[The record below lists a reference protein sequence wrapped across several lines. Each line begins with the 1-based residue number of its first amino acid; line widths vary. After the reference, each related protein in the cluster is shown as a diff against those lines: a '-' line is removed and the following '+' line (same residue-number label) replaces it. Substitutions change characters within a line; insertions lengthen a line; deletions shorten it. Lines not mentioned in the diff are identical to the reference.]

1 MASRFSYFQLHR
13 RLYTTTTD
21 QWSIKQ
27 VRNSNFHGC
36 LGDLKN
42 HISDSDFIAFF
53 LQRTGSSSFPWHRPQ
68 PFDTLDTAYCK
79 AKYAAEKFQILQFSL
94 CPFSV
99 RDSKL
104 IAHPYNFHLFP
115 RDELNIGMPS
125 YSFSCQVS
133 HLTSIAREDFD
144 FGAWVYDGKPNC
156 GQFTSVSPSLI
167 EEKF

>member
-27 VRNSNFHGC
+27 VRNSNFHSC

-42 HISDSDFIAFF
+42 HISDSDFIALS

-104 IAHPYNFHLFP
+104 IAHP
-115 RDELNIGMPS
+115 
-125 YSFSCQVS
+125 
-133 HLTSIAREDFD
+133 
-144 FGAWVYDGKPNC
+144 
-156 GQFTSVSPSLI
+156 
-167 EEKF
+167 